1 MALLQAAPVIGAS
14 TITEAISDWVFATT
28 GRAKVTSIAMSSVEN
43 RYIYTIRTTEDNYAF
58 IELSMGCGGY
68 VSTLTINIGDQ
79 VETYDDNVVA
89 IGVYDI
95 KLINRDLAGML

>member
-14 TITEAISDWVFATT
+14 TIIDAITDWVYKTT
-28 GRAKVTSIAMSSVEN
+28 GRAKVTSIAMSSIDN

-58 IELSMGCGGY
+58 IELTMGCGGY

-79 VETYDDNVVA
+79 VETYDDNAVA
-89 IGVYDI
+89 IGEYDI
-95 KLINRDLAGML
+95 KIISRDLAGML